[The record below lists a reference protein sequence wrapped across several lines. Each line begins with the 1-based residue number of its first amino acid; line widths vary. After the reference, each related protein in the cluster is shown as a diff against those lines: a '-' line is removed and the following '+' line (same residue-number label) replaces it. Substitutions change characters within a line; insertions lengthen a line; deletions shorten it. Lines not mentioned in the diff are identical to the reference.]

1 MRNLEEIVKG
11 LEEYNKGFKIE
22 KITDKKYYINT
33 GLFFIESC
41 DILPIYLIEHNSRI
55 CFADYGLSLKSL
67 NADFNKLDTKTK
79 MLIKQKFTELE
90 VEFDGN
96 SLVLETISNNE
107 VFSLNIF
114 INCMMFIQNL
124 I

>member
-1 MRNLEEIVKG
+1 MRNIEEIVKG

-41 DILPIYLIEHNSRI
+41 DILPIYLIEHNGRI
-55 CFADYGLSLKSL
+55 CFADYGLTLKSL
-67 NADFNKLDTKTK
+67 NVNFNNLDTKTK
-79 MLIKQKFTELE
+79 MLINQKLNELE
-90 VEFDGN
+90 VEFDGGTM
-96 SLVLETISNNE
+96 LLETISNNE
-107 VFSLNIF
+107 VFSLNVF
-114 INCMMFIQNL
+114 ISCMMFIQTL